1 MKQAPLRNENFA
13 LSKKAPKKLTAECYV
28 ARFNA
33 EKALLARHY
42 CTIFKFWRSCPCK
55 RCRKARIC
63 SGDQHACLKRNAK
76 DVPRKIQWQARQQI
90 LVSTPAN
97 VGPPKRMAREFLPGS
112 FV

>member
-1 MKQAPLRNENFA
+1 M
-13 LSKKAPKKLTAECYV
+13 SKKAPKKPTIERYV
-28 ARFNA
+28 ARLNA

-42 CTIFKFWRSCPCK
+42 CTIFKFWRTCPLQ

-63 SGDQHACLKRNAK
+63 SGDQHACLKRREK

-97 VGPPKRMAREFLPGS
+97 AGPPERMAREFLPGS
-112 FV
+112 LV